1 MIWADN
7 IFNQMQ
13 GVLQNRLSTAMFMN
27 HMEYN
32 RSQLVLREVGKILLT
47 HFNVDSLKES
57 LAINLPRIGV
67 KGAGF
72 TCSII
77 MPMMRRF
84 LIATWSLSIMTGNG

>member
-1 MIWADN
+1 MCC
-7 IFNQMQ
+7 
-13 GVLQNRLSTAMFMN
+13 GKS
-27 HMEYN
+27 
-32 RSQLVLREVGKILLT
+32 GKILLT

-77 MPMMRRF
+77 AVMMPF
-84 LIATWSLSIMTGNG
+84 SDCHGFEYYDGNG